1 MPRRFDW
8 NDLRYLLAVARG
20 GTVSEAARRLGAD
33 HATVIRRIDGLE
45 QALGAKLVERNPRGY
60 NLTQKGEA
68 LLASAQRIEEEAER
82 AEREL
87 AGAESRLT
95 GLVRISS
102 LEGFGNFFLAGR
114 LPRFAAR
121 SPGMSIELVT
131 IQQILALSRRE
142 ADLAITL
149 DPPDGGRFLKEK
161 LTDYALFVYGAKDY
175 LAKAPPIATPAD
187 LGAHPFVSYID
198 DLVFMR
204 GLDYLAEIRRG
215 LRARLQSS
223 SLHAQM
229 EAAHAGYGLCVLPAF
244 LARRQPALVPVLP
257 DQVSL
262 TRSYWMVSNADD
274 AASPRL
280 RAVRAFIRE
289 EVEAARPLFLPSAG

>member
-1 MPRRFDW
+1 MVQRFDW
-8 NDLRYLLAVARG
+8 DDLRYLLAVGRA

-33 HATVIRRIDGLE
+33 HATVARRIDGLE
-45 QALGAKLVERNPRGY
+45 RSLNAKIVERNPRGY
-60 NLTQKGEA
+60 NLTPKGQA
-68 LLASAQRIEEEAER
+68 LFLSAQRIEEEAQR

-87 AGAESRLT
+87 AGIEAPVS

-114 LPRFAAR
+114 LPRLAQR
-121 SPGMSIELVT
+121 SPELSIELIT

-149 DPPDGGRFLKEK
+149 APPESGRFLREK
-161 LTDYALFVYGAKDY
+161 LTDYLLFVYGARDY
-175 LAKAPPIATPAD
+175 LASAAPIREPAD
-187 LGAHPFVSYID
+187 LATHRFVSYID

-204 GLDYLAEIRRG
+204 GLDYLDEIRRG

-229 EAAHAGYGLCVLPAF
+229 EAACAGYGLCVLPAF
-244 LARRQPALVPVLP
+244 IASGRPDLAAVLP
-257 DQVSL
+257 EQVFL
-262 TRSYWMVSNADD
+262 RRSYYLVADPD
-274 AASPRL
+274 TYGTGRM
-280 RAVRAFIRE
+280 RVVRDFIRT
-289 EVEAARPLFLPSAG
+289 EVADARGSFMAQ

>member
-8 NDLRYLLAVARG
+8 NDLRYLLAVSRA

-33 HATVIRRIDGLE
+33 HATVIRRIDALE
-45 QALGAKLVERNPRGY
+45 QALDAKLVERNPRGY
-60 NLTQKGEA
+60 HLTQRGEA
-68 LLASAQRIEEEAER
+68 LLASARRIEEEAEQAQR
-82 AEREL
+82 AL
-87 AGAESRLT
+87 AGGEAPLS

-121 SPGMSIELVT
+121 NPDVAVELLT

-149 DPPDGGRFLKEK
+149 APPESERFLREK
-161 LTDYALFVYGAKDY
+161 LTDYVLMVYGTEEY
-175 LAKAPPIATPAD
+175 LGRAPPLRRPEE
-187 LGAHPFVSYID
+187 LGAHPFISYID

-204 GLDYLAEIRRG
+204 GLDYLDEIRRG

-229 EAAHAGYGLCVLPAF
+229 EAACAGHGLCVLPAF
-244 LARRQPALVPVLP
+244 MARTRPELRAVLP
-257 DQVSL
+257 REVRL
-262 TRSYWMVSNADD
+262 VRSYWMVSDADL
-274 AASPRL
+274 AGTQRL
-280 RAVRAFIRE
+280 RAMRNFIRE
-289 EVEAARPLFLPSAG
+289 EVAEARAMFQGEAA